1 MPCMLRRITIMLD
14 DDLLKKLRAKQA
26 TKQAKEISKSHQS
39 VSLSKVIND
48 LLRKELVA
56 RKK

>member
-1 MPCMLRRITIMLD
+1 MSCMLRRITIMLD
-14 DDLLKKLRAKQA
+14 DDLLKKLRA
-26 TKQAKEISKSHQS
+26 KQAKEISKSHQS

>member
-1 MPCMLRRITIMLD
+1 MAVRITIMLD
-14 DDLLKKLRAKQA
+14 EGLLKKLRI
-26 TKQAKEISKSHQS
+26 KQAKEISKSHQS

-48 LLRKELVA
+48 LLRKELAA

>member
-1 MPCMLRRITIMLD
+1 MLLRITIVLD
-14 DDLLKKLRAKQA
+14 DDLLKKLRKR
-26 TKQAKEISKSHQS
+26 QAKEIIKSHQS

-48 LLRKELVA
+48 LLRKELAA